1 MYLLDDK
8 SSAIREVQRFL
19 FVIGQRLDIPHL
31 SIDGYYDEE
40 TFRAVRAFQEMNEL
54 EPNGA
59 VDRETF
65 DMIYKEYVK
74 IQSELNRESVKF
86 DADEFPL
93 ELGDNGNGVSY
104 LNALIR
110 ELSIFYKDLPA
121 SLGSFYSVATESA
134 VKMLQCYFRT
144 EENGKTSIELLE
156 IIENEAI
163 ERQKF
168 AKHNIT

>member
-1 MYLLDDK
+1 MYSLDDK
-8 SSAIREVQRFL
+8 SSAIREVQQFL

-40 TFRAVRAFQEMNEL
+40 TFKAVRAFQRINKL

-65 DMIYKEYVK
+65 DMIYKEYLK
-74 IQSELNRESVKF
+74 TQSELNKESVKF
-86 DADEFPL
+86 DVTEFPL

-110 ELSIFYKDLPA
+110 ELSVFYKNLPTP
-121 SLGSFYSVATESA
+121 LGTFYSAITESA
-134 VKMLQCYFRT
+134 VKMLQSYFRT
-144 EENGKTSIELLE
+144 EENGKTTFELLE
-156 IIENEAI
+156 RIENEAI